1 MDTTAA
7 LSGGLTTGAYRP
19 RLSRQQ
25 ICDLLIALD
34 AVMADQPG
42 ATRWIRLHDL
52 IRKQLEELDEKNG
65 VKL

>member
-1 MDTTAA
+1 M
-7 LSGGLTTGAYRP
+7 GAYRL

-42 ATRWIRLHDL
+42 PNPRWQKLHDL
-52 IRKQLEELDEKNG
+52 IRKQLDELDEKNG
-65 VKL
+65 VRQ